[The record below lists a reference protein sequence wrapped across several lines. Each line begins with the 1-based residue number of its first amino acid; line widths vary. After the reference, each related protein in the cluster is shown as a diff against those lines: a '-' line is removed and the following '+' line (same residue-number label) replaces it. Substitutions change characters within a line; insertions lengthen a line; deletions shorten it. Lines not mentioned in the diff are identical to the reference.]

1 MALDVSLEV
10 PPLPYMPP
18 EPGVPGLVTV
28 TGMVAGDAM
37 ADAGIVA
44 VSWFP
49 VIRVVV
55 CFVPFQLITAVV
67 EKLLPLTVNVN
78 WGSPEFAVL
87 GTSCE
92 TAGMT
97 PGCGAIALGALY
109 PHPRHIIISNNTEAV
124 FIISSWLRGS
134 IGKLARDK
142 EAGVRGV
149 LLSCKVNV
157 GRPAI
162 QASIRS

>member
-37 ADAGIVA
+37 AEAGIVA

-97 PGCGAIALGALY
+97 PGCGAMALGEPY
-109 PHPRHIIISNNTEAV
+109 PHPRQPIASNNTEIV
-124 FIISSWLRGS
+124 FMIFSNR
-134 IGKLARDK
+134 
-142 EAGVRGV
+142 
-149 LLSCKVNV
+149 KVPV
-157 GRPAI
+157 GEV
-162 QASIRS
+162 SKG